1 MDYGSFQF
9 LAAVVPRR
17 LSSTLNNL
25 KRLYVSLDEVADLSC
40 SLCLIRSSPCLQDLK
55 IEVSIESDNKVN
67 EVSAG
72 FSDVTLNYLKTVKLT
87 GIIGTKLDM
96 VLIKLLL
103 AKSPMLVKMLIEPDL
118 QWVEKEKGVKIL
130 AELTTF
136 QRA

>member
-1 MDYGSFQF
+1 M
-9 LAAVVPRR
+9 
-17 LSSTLNNL
+17 
-25 KRLYVSLDEVADLSC
+25 
-40 SLCLIRSSPCLQDLK
+40 
-55 IEVSIESDNKVN
+55 
-67 EVSAG
+67 
-72 FSDVTLNYLKTVKLT
+72 TLNYLKTVKLT